1 VSDEKTG
8 RGAAPAV
15 AVRQLDA
22 RAAMVVF
29 AAFAVAYFLSALIRA
44 VTATLAP
51 LLTTE
56 FGLHARD
63 LGLLSGAYFL
73 GFSLTQLPLGTWLDR
88 HGPRRVVLGF
98 LSVAVLGCLAFSI
111 AGGFWS
117 LFAARVLCGVGLSA
131 CLMAPLTGY
140 RRWLSTAA
148 QLRAN
153 SWMLMTGS
161 FGMIAS
167 TLPVQWLL
175 PVVGWR
181 GMFVGLAGCLLLAM
195 ILIRWQVPAWGTSS
209 PGATPPAVFV
219 RGYAD
224 VWRNAYFRAMAP
236 VGFFCYG
243 GLLAIQTLWA
253 APWMS
258 KVGGYSASEAA
269 AGLFWINVSMLC
281 AFWAWGIAS
290 PWMAARRLSAHRL
303 IAVALPAS
311 FVVLAFLIVTAPSA
325 GAWSGVLLA
334 LYCVACSAVTP
345 SQPAVGMAFP
355 AEQAGRALSAYNL
368 VIFVGVFVIQWGIGL
383 AHDVLVWLGASTLQ
397 AMQLAFGI
405 YLLCGVGAYLHLLA
419 SSRHNRLAPSP

>member
-1 VSDEKTG
+1 MSEAETRDG
-8 RGAAPAV
+8 PAPA
-15 AVRQLDA
+15 ATARQLGA
-22 RAAMVVF
+22 RAAILVF
-29 AAFAVAYFLSALIRA
+29 AAFAAAYFLSALIRA

-51 LLTTE
+51 LLTQE

-73 GFSLTQLPLGTWLDR
+73 GFSLTQLPLGSWLDR

-111 AGGFWS
+111 ADGFWT

-140 RRWLSTAA
+140 RRWLSMAA

-175 PVVGWR
+175 PIVGWR
-181 GMFVGLAGCLLLAM
+181 GMFVGLAGCLLVAM
-195 ILIRWQVPAWGTSS
+195 ILIRWQVPDWRTSGPFS
-209 PGATPPAVFV
+209 GPLTGSVQ
-219 RGYAD
+219 GYAA

-243 GLLAIQTLWA
+243 GLLAVQTLWA

-258 KVGGYSASEAA
+258 QVGGYSAGETA

-281 AFWAWGIAS
+281 AFWTWGIAS
-290 PWMAARRLSAHRL
+290 PWLSARGLSAQRL
-303 IAVALPAS
+303 IAVALPLS
-311 FVVLAFLIVTAPSA
+311 FVLMLSLIATAPSA
-325 GAWSGVLLA
+325 GAWCGALLA

-355 AEQAGRALSAYNL
+355 ADQAGRALSAYNL

-383 AHDVLVWLGASTLQ
+383 THDALVWLGASRVL
-397 AMQLAFGI
+397 AMQVAFGI
-405 YLLCGVGAYLHLLA
+405 YLLCGVSAYLHLLVA
-419 SSRHNRLAPSP
+419 TRHNRLAPSP